1 MSVFRET
8 GSGQRSVVAGSVWFT
23 TFIQVKSHN
32 SIYSNATRNY
42 ATDLHFKVTKKMK
55 TSSWMELEGW
65 EQVRP
70 PARRAEAGSRRG
82 PQPGG
87 QRLAVR
93 GQTFVVAR

>member
-32 SIYSNATRNY
+32 SIYSNATCNY
-42 ATDLHFKVTKKMK
+42 AADLHFKVTKKMK
-55 TSSWMELEGW
+55 TSWMELEGW
-65 EQVRP
+65 EQARP
-70 PARRAEAGSRRG
+70 PARR
-82 PQPGG
+82 
-87 QRLAVR
+87 QRLAVC